1 MGDGAVRP
9 DLRPEGLRM
18 GYKYLCVARRPEVRG
33 LPQAGLQYIEA
44 FKARRFATAIKKLIW
59 GYAVY
64 NRSLTDEEANR
75 YGLIRTTEG

>member
-1 MGDGAVRP
+1 
-9 DLRPEGLRM
+9 M
-18 GYKYLCVARRPEVRG
+18 GYKYLCVARRPEVQG

-44 FKARRFATAIKKLIW
+44 FKAQRFATAIKKLIW

-64 NRSLTDEEANR
+64 NRSLTDEEVNR